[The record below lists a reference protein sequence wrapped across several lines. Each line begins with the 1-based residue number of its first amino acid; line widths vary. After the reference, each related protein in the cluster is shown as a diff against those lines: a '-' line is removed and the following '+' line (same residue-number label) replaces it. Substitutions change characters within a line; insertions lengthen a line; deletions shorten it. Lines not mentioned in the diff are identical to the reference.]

1 LKRNDRL
8 IGAGPATD
16 NMEDNRYPQSL
27 ESRWATS
34 TLAGFNAPYLEHMFE
49 SWLHDPSSID
59 IRWRRYFEELPRQN
73 GADDVSHATIRDHFR
88 ELARAQS
95 APAAAPAAVIPL
107 EQGHK
112 QVKVLQLINAYRFRG
127 HQVADL
133 DPLGLREPED
143 VPELT
148 LRHHGLTDAD
158 LDTVFE
164 TGSLVGPRNARLA
177 DILRIVQE
185 TYCRSIGAEYM
196 HITDTAEK
204 RWLQSALE
212 GVQGRPAYPP
222 EIRERLLDRLT
233 AAEGL
238 ERFLHAKYAGQ
249 KRFSLEGGDSLIPML
264 DELIQRAG
272 GHGVREV
279 VIGMAHRGRL
289 NVLVNI
295 LGKKPADLFQEF
307 EGRAKS
313 EGSGDVK
320 YHTGFSSDVQTP
332 GGPVHVALAFNP
344 SHLEIVG
351 PVVEGSVRAR
361 QERMSDRHGR
371 WVMSVI
377 LHGDA
382 AFAGQGVVM
391 ETFNLSQLRGYS
403 TKGTVHIVI
412 NNQIGFTT
420 SVSQDARSSYYC
432 TDVAKMVGAPILHVN
447 GDNPEAVL
455 FAVQLAVDYRM
466 TFRKDV
472 VVDLVCYRR
481 HGHSEA
487 DEPNVTQPLMYRR
500 IRDLPTPRECYARLL
515 VEQKIIDEQSVEARR
530 QGYRQALEASESV
543 VASVLAPE
551 VAGVTHAVADWAPYL
566 ARECPTACDTQVP
579 IERLRSLTEQLTQL
593 PEGFDPHPHVAKV
606 NDNRRRMAAGALPVD
621 WSCAETLAYATLLGD
636 GYAVRISGQD
646 SGRGTFFHR
655 HAIVYSQRDGEAYV
669 PLRNLYEGQPAFAV
683 INSPLSEEAVLA
695 FEYGYAT
702 ADPKTL
708 IVWEAQF
715 GDFAN
720 NAQVV
725 IDQFIS
731 AGEQKWGRRCGLA
744 LFLPHGLEGQG
755 PEHSSARLERFLQL
769 CAQHNMV
776 VSAPTTPAQFFHLL
790 RRQMRWA
797 CRKPLVVMTPKS
809 LLRHRL
815 AISTLEE
822 LSGSEFQALIGETDS
837 HDPNAI
843 RHVILCSGKIYYDL
857 LENRRER
864 KRTDVALL
872 RIEQLYPFPEDQ
884 LRTELARYPQARR
897 FVWCQE
903 EPQNQGAWFPSQHH
917 IWRALPAGMRLEYAG
932 RPMHAAPA
940 VGSLALHLEQLHALV
955 DQALGAGA

>member
-1 LKRNDRL
+1 MDKS
-8 IGAGPATD
+8 APA
-16 NMEDNRYPQSL
+16 PGL
-27 ESRWATS
+27 AARWSTS
-34 TLAGFNAPYLEHMFE
+34 TLASLNAPYLEQLFE
-49 SWLHDPSSID
+49 AWLHDPASVD
-59 IRWRRYFEELPRQN
+59 GAWRRYFEGLPRVN
-73 GADDVSHATIRDHFR
+73 GADDASHAAVREQFR
-88 ELARAQS
+88 ALARAPS
-95 APAAAPAAVIPL
+95 PGRAPPAPADL
-107 EQGHK
+107 GHR
-112 QVKVLQLINAYRFRG
+112 QVKVLQLINAFRFRG

-133 DPLGLREPED
+133 DPLGLRPPED

-148 LRHHGLTDAD
+148 LRHHGLSEAD
-158 LDTVFE
+158 LDTVFD
-164 TGSLVGPRNARLA
+164 TGSLVGPRHARLG
-177 DILRIVQE
+177 DILAHVTQ
-185 TYCRSIGAEYM
+185 TYCRTIGAEYM
-196 HITDTAEK
+196 HITSTAEK

-212 GVQGRPAYPP
+212 GVRGRPEYPA

-238 ERFLHAKYAGQ
+238 ERFLHARYAGQ

-272 GHGVREV
+272 GHGVKEV

-295 LGKKPADLFQEF
+295 LGKRPADLFQEF

-313 EGSGDVK
+313 EGTGDVK
-320 YHTGFSSDVQTP
+320 YHMGFSSDVQTP
-332 GGPVHVALAFNP
+332 GGAVHVALAFNP

-361 QERMSDRHGR
+361 QERMRDAHGR
-371 WVMSVI
+371 KVLSVI

-391 ETFNLSQLRGYS
+391 ETFNLSELRGYS

-420 SVSQDARSSYYC
+420 SIAQDARSTYYC

-447 GDNPEAVL
+447 GDDPEAVL
-455 FAVQLAVDYRM
+455 FAVQLAVDYRT

-472 VVDLVCYRR
+472 VLDLICYRR

-487 DEPNVTQPLMYRR
+487 DEPTVTQPVMYQR
-500 IRDLPTPRECYARLL
+500 IRERPTTRERYARRLA
-515 VEQKIIDEQSVEARR
+515 EQGAVTAESAEQRR
-530 QGYRQALEASESV
+530 QAYRQALEAGESV
-543 VASVLAPE
+543 AANILPPGANGPS
-551 VAGVTHAVADWAPYL
+551 HAVANWAPYL
-566 ARECPTACDTQVP
+566 ARECPVATDTRVP
-579 IERLRSLTEQLTQL
+579 AERLRALTARLTAL

-606 NDNRRRMAAGALPVD
+606 NDNRQRMAAGALPFD
-621 WSCAETLAYATLLGD
+621 WSGAETLAYATLIED
-636 GYAVRISGQD
+636 GFAVRLSGQD

-655 HAIVYSQRDGEAYV
+655 HAILYSQRNGEAYV
-669 PLRNLYEGQPAFAV
+669 PLRNLSDGQPNFTV

-708 IVWEAQF
+708 VIWEAQF

-755 PEHSSARLERFLQL
+755 PEHSSARLERYLQL

-790 RRQMRWA
+790 RRQMHWA

-815 AISTLEE
+815 AVSALEDFSNGGFRE
-822 LSGSEFQALIGETDS
+822 LIGEVDA
-837 HDPNAI
+837 HDPAAI
-843 RHVILCSGKIYYDL
+843 RHVVMCSGKVYYDL
-857 LENRRER
+857 LEKRREAQR
-864 KRTDVALL
+864 RDVAVI
-872 RIEQLYPFPEDQ
+872 RVEQLYPFPEEG
-884 LRTELARYPQARR
+884 LRAELARYPAARR

-903 EPQNQGAWFPSQHH
+903 EAQNQGAWFPSQHH
-917 IWRALPAGMRLEYAG
+917 LWRVLPAGQRLEYAG

-955 DQALGAGA
+955 DQALGSNPG